1 MIRVEKLHKTF
12 GTGTRAR
19 PVLHDVDLNIAQGT
33 VGAVVGPSGAGKST
47 LARCVNLLERPTSG
61 RVWVA
66 GTDVT
71 DLPERDLRHARR
83 AIGTVFQSAN
93 LLRRRTAA
101 QNVAMPLR
109 YLGVTAREEKRRVAE
124 LLERVGLTD
133 RADDYPAQL
142 SGGQRQRVGIA
153 RALAL
158 RPKVLLSDEATSGLD
173 PAATRSVLALLRELR
188 TDLDLAI
195 LLITHEMEVVREVAD
210 TAALLRE
217 GRVIESGPV
226 HQLVADPHSALGNA
240 LLPDRPVS
248 LDRQGLGTWRLTYQG
263 RSVPTDW
270 LTRLGADHGL
280 DVHLLSATVEEIA
293 GRAAGRATVAV
304 GHDRADELT
313 AALDGWGIHAEPL
326 PPGHSGPA
334 EEPAASE
341 PAPEAAAE
349 TVEGAVV

>member
-19 PVLHDVDLNIAQGT
+19 PVLHEVDLDIAQGT
-33 VGAVVGPSGAGKST
+33 IGAVVGPSGAGKST

-71 DLPERDLRHARR
+71 DLPERELRPARR

-101 QNVAMPLR
+101 ENVAMPLR
-109 YLGVTAREEKRRVAE
+109 YLGVTARDEKRRVAE
-124 LLERVGLTD
+124 LLERVGLAD

-173 PAATRSVLALLRELR
+173 PVATRSVLALLRELR

-217 GRVIESGPV
+217 GRVVESGPV
-226 HQLVADPHSALGNA
+226 DRLVADPHSALGNA

-248 LDRQGLGTWRLTYQG
+248 PNRQGLGTWRLTYQG
-263 RSVPTDW
+263 QSVPTDW

-280 DVHLLSATVEEIA
+280 DVHVLSATVEEIA

-313 AALDGWGIHAEPL
+313 SALAGWGIHAEPV
-326 PPGHSGPA
+326 PPERTPPA
-334 EEPAASE
+334 DEPVPS
-341 PAPEAAAE
+341 APVREAVTE
-349 TVEGAVV
+349 TVA